1 MQNKKGDSKL
11 IFYHETG
18 ENVLKELGSNASYG
32 LTDEQVLQ
40 RKQQYGENR
49 LREKKKKTNLQRF
62 LDQFKD
68 VMILILIGAALISF
82 VIACIEMEP
91 KEFFEPALI
100 LLIVVVNA
108 VMGVMQES
116 KAEKA
121 LDALKGLSAPHARV
135 IRNGKETILN
145 AADLVPGD
153 IIRLEAG
160 DFIPADARLL
170 HSVSL
175 KSEESALTGES
186 VPAEKDTQ
194 PITDQNAPLGD
205 RSNMVFSGCGIT
217 YGTATAVVTA
227 TVWIQKWGK
236 LPIFWKMKKK
246 DKLHFRKSWHSWA
259 NI

>member
-153 IIRLEAG
+153 IIRQNHAEI
-160 DFIPADARLL
+160 DTIPY
-170 HSVSL
+170 
-175 KSEESALTGES
+175 
-186 VPAEKDTQ
+186 P
-194 PITDQNAPLGD
+194 
-205 RSNMVFSGCGIT
+205 
-217 YGTATAVVTA
+217 
-227 TVWIQKWGK
+227 QKC
-236 LPIFWKMKKK
+236 
-246 DKLHFRKSWHSWA
+246 RKSAVSGRFFIFRHCGSIGRTA
-259 NI
+259 SLPG

>member
-175 KSEESALTGES
+175 KSEESA
-186 VPAEKDTQ
+186 
-194 PITDQNAPLGD
+194 
-205 RSNMVFSGCGIT
+205 
-217 YGTATAVVTA
+217 
-227 TVWIQKWGK
+227 
-236 LPIFWKMKKK
+236 
-246 DKLHFRKSWHSWA
+246 
-259 NI
+259 

>member
-91 KEFFEPALI
+91 KEFFEPA
-100 LLIVVVNA
+100 
-108 VMGVMQES
+108 
-116 KAEKA
+116 
-121 LDALKGLSAPHARV
+121 HCC
-135 IRNGKETILN
+135 GKCRY
-145 AADLVPGD
+145 G
-153 IIRLEAG
+153 RYAG
-160 DFIPADARLL
+160 
-170 HSVSL
+170 
-175 KSEESALTGES
+175 K
-186 VPAEKDTQ
+186 
-194 PITDQNAPLGD
+194 
-205 RSNMVFSGCGIT
+205 
-217 YGTATAVVTA
+217 
-227 TVWIQKWGK
+227 
-236 LPIFWKMKKK
+236 
-246 DKLHFRKSWHSWA
+246 
-259 NI
+259 